1 MEIIASRVVDS
12 LAGFLDVLPA
22 LVAATDDSDA
32 SWRPADGGWSILD
45 VMGHLADEE
54 VVDFRPR
61 LDSLLRD
68 ASLPWASIDPPRRVE
83 DARASLGNLADECER
98 FVSARRESIAWL
110 RELDDPDC
118 DPDCGPDRVPDWGL
132 AYAHPQLGPIRA
144 GDLLV
149 SWAAHDVLHARQI
162 LRRQY
167 ELLHVMAP
175 EFSSAYA
182 GPLS

>member
-1 MEIIASRVVDS
+1 MEINVPRVIDS
-12 LAGFLDVLPA
+12 LAGFLDVLPV

-61 LDSLLRD
+61 LESLARD
-68 ASLPWASIDPPRRVE
+68 ASQPWASIDPPRRVE

-110 RELDDPDC
+110 RELGD
-118 DPDCGPDRVPDWGL
+118 PDWGSV
-132 AYAHPQLGPIRA
+132 YAHPQLGPIRA

-182 GPLS
+182 GPFS